1 MGQMIQEPTMP
12 TYSPS
17 PFARNLRRMLMATTL
32 AATVALPFAVT
43 PLRADVPLTGYADLV
58 QKVTPSVVFI
68 EVTAKADPTDQQ
80 TAQNAPDPFQEFMK
94 RFGMPDQNFGQAPD
108 QNQNPDQSP
117 DGGVMRGLGSG
128 FIISSDGEIITNNH
142 VVKGATAIKVTLD
155 DGREYTAHVIGTD
168 PMTDVALIK
177 LDKASGLPVATLGDK
192 DKLRVG
198 DAVVAV
204 GNPFGLGGT
213 VTSGIVS
220 ALGRDIHSGPYDN
233 FIQTDAAI
241 NKGNSGGPLF
251 NAAGDVVGMNTAIYS
266 PSGGSV
272 GIGFSVPAQTI
283 ADVVTQL
290 RDKGHVDRGWLGVMI
305 QSVTPDLAQALGLPS
320 ADGAIVASVQPDSP
334 ASKANLQSGDVIV
347 AVNGTSVDKTHALPV
362 LVAGIASGKSA
373 ELAILR
379 NGKAE
384 KVSVTIGTL
393 TPEKLQLASADATDL
408 GGNAVGPLGLT
419 VQPMTPDIAQGLGL
433 PANATGLVIDK
444 VDAASD
450 NADRLTSGDVIVEAA
465 GKPVGSAEALRGAI
479 AGAPQ
484 KSAVLLKVLRDGK
497 PLFIGASIGT
507 M

>member
-1 MGQMIQEPTMP
+1 MSTSSILLRT
-12 TYSPS
+12 SS
-17 PFARNLRRMLMATTL
+17 LRRILMATTL
-32 AATVALPFAVT
+32 AATMALPFSVS
-43 PLRADVPLTGYADLV
+43 PLLAEVPLSGYADLV
-58 QKVTPSVVFI
+58 EKVTPSVVFI
-68 EVTAKADPTDQQ
+68 EVTAKPAVADAQ

-94 RFGMPDQNFGQAPD
+94 RFGMPDQNFGQGPD

-117 DGGVMRGLGSG
+117 NGGVMRGLGSG
-128 FIISSDGEIITNNH
+128 FIISADGEIVTNNH
-142 VVKGATAIKVTLD
+142 VVKDATSIKVTLN
-155 DGREYTAHVIGTD
+155 DGKEYTAHVVGTD

-177 LDKASGLPVATLGDK
+177 LDKASGLPVATLGNK

-251 NAAGDVVGMNTAIYS
+251 NATGDVVGMNTAIYS
-266 PSGGSV
+266 PTGGSV

-283 ADVVTQL
+283 FDVVSQL

-334 ASKANLQSGDVIV
+334 ASAAKLQSGDVIV
-347 AVNGTSVDKTHALPV
+347 AVNGTSVDKSHALPV
-362 LVAGIASGKSA
+362 LVAGIVSGQTA

-379 NGKAE
+379 DGKAQT
-384 KVSVTIGTL
+384 VSVKIGTL
-393 TPEKLQLASADATDL
+393 TPEKLQLASADATKDL
-408 GGNAVGPLGLT
+408 GGNSVTPLGLT
-419 VQPMTPDIAQGLGL
+419 VQPVTPDIAQGLGL
-433 PANATGLVIDK
+433 PADSSGVVIDK

-450 NADRLTSGDVIVEAA
+450 NADKLQSGDVIVEAA
-465 GKPVGSAEALRGAI
+465 GKAISSADELRTAV
-479 AGAPQ
+479 ASAPQ

-497 PLFIGASIGT
+497 PLFIGASIAT